1 MKKWLLITL
10 VILALLLTSV
20 YVFFPKLLHISNIEK
35 INCNINSVNRFVM
48 VEGKWAKWWPGTV
61 DHDSLSNKNVFVYNG
76 YKYIITGNKYYA
88 VAIQTHD
95 NDLAIDGTI
104 FFLPMSSDSVQAEWK
119 YSLETNSNPV
129 NRIHLSWETKK
140 VNNNMMD
147 IMKSMKAFLEK
158 QENVY
163 GMRIDE
169 IRVKDTILV
178 TTKFS
183 SDQYPSTSKIYGLI
197 SGIKNYI
204 SINKARETNFPML
217 HVWQDSG
224 LFHTT
229 VAIPVDVRIP
239 ENKTYS
245 MKRMVPGKI
254 LVAEVT
260 GGLYRT
266 REALRQL
273 GFFLSDNNLSSPA
286 IPFESLITNRMEE
299 PDTSKWVT
307 KIYYPVF

>member
-48 VEGKWAKWWPGTV
+48 VEDKWAKWWPGTV
-61 DHDSLSNKNVFVYNG
+61 EHDSLSSKNVFIYNG

-95 NDLAIDGTI
+95 NELAIDGTI
-104 FFLPMSSDSVQAEWK
+104 FFLPMSSDSVQAEWR

-147 IMKSMKAFLEK
+147 IMRSMKAFLEK

-229 VAIPVDVRIP
+229 VAIPVDRRIP

>member
-1 MKKWLLITL
+1 MKKWLLITAGIL
-10 VILALLLTSV
+10 VLLLTSV
-20 YVFFPKLLHISNIEK
+20 YVFFPKLLHISNIEQ

-48 VEGKWAKWWPGTV
+48 VEDKWARWWPGTV
-61 DHDSLSNKNVFVYNG
+61 EHDSLSNKNVFIYNG
-76 YKYIITGNKYYA
+76 YKYIITGNRYYA

-95 NDLAIDGTI
+95 NELAIDGTI
-104 FFLPMSSDSVQAEWK
+104 FFLPMSIDSVQAEWK
-119 YSLETNSNPV
+119 YSLETNSNPI
-129 NRIHLSWETKK
+129 NRIHLYRETKK
-140 VNNNMMD
+140 VNKNMMD

-169 IRVKDTILV
+169 ILVKDTILV

-204 SINKARETNFPML
+204 SINNAKGTSFPML
-217 HVWQDSG
+217 HVWHDSG
-224 LFHTT
+224 RFHTT
-229 VAIPVDVRIP
+229 VAIPVDRRIP
-239 ENKTYS
+239 ENKTYT

-254 LVAEVT
+254 LVSEVT

-273 GFFLSDNNLSSPA
+273 EIFLSDNNLSSPA

-299 PDTSKWVT
+299 PDTAKWVT